1 DRTRVATRASQ
12 LSKKVDPNAVLE
24 KILDSSVTLSM
35 REVVGVSK
43 EVASC
48 LQDALKVKRADFVS
62 APASN
67 LVTTTPNQLIRL
79 TMECNQ
85 RPVSFIVD
93 TGSQLNIIS
102 EKVCKSIVRR
112 PINTAKAITMND
124 ANGGTGKLLGLVEDV
139 PLKLGHVRTPIDAYV
154 AENPPFP
161 GLLGRPWQV
170 AHKIGIEERDD
181 GTYLTFPNKE
191 GYPRSEILVTPS
203 AYIPDASLGVY
214 SAIVKEW
221 SQDEAPC
228 IVDSQPGGNDCDDDV
243 PDLISASSSDN
254 ESEGVQSIDSNEVSV
269 PASVSSETDSDDE
282 ASSDEEFFVDED
294 GDSYTLDHVLG
305 LLSVREGSE
314 EDAERMEKKVFW
326 KVRRMLEAQSPELS
340 SVRAGPCTI
349 MAGSSVEFPR
359 STPGTVSRAFLLRDA
374 KVFNRAGG
382 CSGHV
387 IVKVIPYTRKNYRR
401 FEQLEDDSIREV
413 SVASVQIDDA
423 PVSHGA
429 VTLMRPAVPTP
440 APVVSL
446 RTWLCGYNVP
456 FLIDTGSQ
464 IDCIHANMWRS
475 IGTTHSLVRTNN
487 RLVNVTGTR
496 LRCLG
501 VWKVMITVGTITSP
515 IDLHVVESLT
525 APGIPGRPWQEHNQM
540 WMDHTL
546 DGVQVGIRSR
556 DGFHTY

>member
-1 DRTRVATRASQ
+1 
-12 LSKKVDPNAVLE
+12 
-24 KILDSSVTLSM
+24 
-35 REVVGVSK
+35 
-43 EVASC
+43 
-48 LQDALKVKRADFVS
+48 
-62 APASN
+62 
-67 LVTTTPNQLIRL
+67 
-79 TMECNQ
+79 
-85 RPVSFIVD
+85 
-93 TGSQLNIIS
+93 
-102 EKVCKSIVRR
+102 
-112 PINTAKAITMND
+112 
-124 ANGGTGKLLGLVEDV
+124 
-139 PLKLGHVRTPIDAYV
+139 
-154 AENPPFP
+154 
-161 GLLGRPWQV
+161 
-170 AHKIGIEERDD
+170 
-181 GTYLTFPNKE
+181 
-191 GYPRSEILVTPS
+191 
-203 AYIPDASLGVY
+203 
-214 SAIVKEW
+214 
-221 SQDEAPC
+221 
-228 IVDSQPGGNDCDDDV
+228 
-243 PDLISASSSDN
+243 
-254 ESEGVQSIDSNEVSV
+254 
-269 PASVSSETDSDDE
+269 DDE
-282 ASSDEEFFVDED
+282 TSSDEESFVDED

-359 STPGTVSRAFLLRDA
+359 STPGTVSRTFLLRDA

-387 IVKVIPYTRKNYRR
+387 IVKVIPYTRENYRR

-440 APVVSL
+440 PPVVSL

-525 APGIPGRPWQEHNQM
+525 APGILGRPWQEHNQM

-556 DGFHTY
+556 DGFHTYSVLVTSLQTQRAAWSQAMRVCGAVTEEDMPVIDFGDTDRIQELMQTAEDLDEVDVTRDPWNIRIDEVTQQLEPEEGPSEVNVENRMYEELLRRYREGHLLPRTAYQPWMESVAPYETDRLTLSDAMRIGLSEKEDLFLLRNAMVRLDGTYHEGHGILHMLYFPHTSQRV